1 MHRVNPR
8 GPPPKPCGEIHHPCW
23 GEAFRWYGCFGV
35 THTLKVSPINSLVP
49 SVACGRL
56 VLWFVTVPY
65 LEGTD
70 ICFTLPREG
79 VHTTE
84 SRV

>member
-1 MHRVNPR
+1 M
-8 GPPPKPCGEIHHPCW
+8 
-23 GEAFRWYGCFGV
+23 
-35 THTLKVSPINSLVP
+35 KVGPINSLVP
-49 SVACGRL
+49 RVACGRL

-65 LEGTD
+65 LEGID
-70 ICFTLPREG
+70 VCCALPREG